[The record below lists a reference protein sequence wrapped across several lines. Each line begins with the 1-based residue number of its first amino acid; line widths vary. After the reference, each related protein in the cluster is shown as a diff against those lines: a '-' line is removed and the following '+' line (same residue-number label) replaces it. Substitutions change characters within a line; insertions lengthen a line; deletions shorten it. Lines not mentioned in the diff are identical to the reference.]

1 MRKSS
6 DTHQDLVLQP
16 PDPDVFEFG
25 ELVGVSRAPQIK
37 KQHDPSTV
45 AQVRGKSL
53 FQIPTF
59 DIMYQKQVSLIFRK
73 PTFPTN
79 KNL

>member
-45 AQVRGKSL
+45 ARVRGKSL
-53 FQIPTF
+53 LLCI
-59 DIMYQKQVSLIFRK
+59 IGSIFVGQRQ
-73 PTFPTN
+73 
-79 KNL
+79 